1 MRLYNT
7 WASW

>member
-1 MRLYNT
+1 MNT